1 MCVYFFKR
9 WYSVASIG
17 FGIDK
22 ENIMPAGMYILSPV
36 RICWDRYA
44 NKSKFYKICFF
55 QLHLHNYRSV
65 SKLSIINTSVY
76 MLENKTLL
84 CLE

>member
-9 WYSVASIG
+9 WYSVASID
-17 FGIDK
+17 FGIEFSIDK
-22 ENIMPAGMYILSPV
+22 ENIMPAGMYVLSPV

-44 NKSKFYKICFF
+44 NRSKYDKTCFF

-65 SKLSIINTSVY
+65 SKLSIIVIPQYT
-76 MLENKTLL
+76 
-84 CLE
+84 C